1 MPLFYSVFKESRQ
14 VRCAAQCVLAKTSQ
28 LSGQCSQGWAY
39 LTKLK
44 LCLAVALS
52 YQKIKSKM
60 RPVKISHNPQHSEKR
75 NPNNKMT
82 ILFREVINKCL
93 LVVTLTLVFNAKTC
107 LCDVIVTNK
116 NYTSTLARF
125 HSASASFGESLPSE
139 GLKGVAIKSVPED
152 GCHEIDP
159 PPSTPQNM

>member
-14 VRCAAQCVLAKTSQ
+14 VRCAAYLQKHLRPQCR
-28 LSGQCSQGWAY
+28 SQGLPY
-39 LTKLK
+39 KIETLL
-44 LCLAVALS
+44 LPCLIRKSNPKWGQWKSLIILS
-52 YQKIKSKM
+52 IPK
-60 RPVKISHNPQHSEKR
+60 KR
-75 NPNNKMT
+75 NPKNKMT

>member
-14 VRCAAQCVLAKTSQ
+14 VRCAAYLQKH
-28 LSGQCSQGWAY
+28 LSPQASVVKAY

-44 LCLAVALS
+44 TLLLPCLIRKSNNQNEASENLWSLAF
-52 YQKIKSKM
+52 QAKKI
-60 RPVKISHNPQHSEKR
+60 NPK
-75 NPNNKMT
+75 NKMT
-82 ILFREVINKCL
+82 ILFEEVINKCL
-93 LVVTLTLVFNAKTC
+93 LVVTLTLVFNAKTF

-139 GLKGVAIKSVPED
+139 GLKGVAIKSIPED
-152 GCHEIDP
+152 GCHEIQP

>member
-1 MPLFYSVFKESRQ
+1 
-14 VRCAAQCVLAKTSQ
+14 
-28 LSGQCSQGWAY
+28 
-39 LTKLK
+39 
-44 LCLAVALS
+44 
-52 YQKIKSKM
+52 
-60 RPVKISHNPQHSEKR
+60 
-75 NPNNKMT
+75 MT
-82 ILFREVINKCL
+82 ILFEKVINKCL

-152 GCHEIDP
+152 GCHEIQP

>member
-14 VRCAAQCVLAKTSQ
+14 VRCAAYLQKHLRP
-28 LSGQCSQGWAY
+28 QCSQGLPY
-39 LTKLK
+39 KFETLL
-44 LCLAVALS
+44 LPCL
-52 YQKIKSKM
+52 IRKSKWGQWKSLILSI
-60 RPVKISHNPQHSEKR
+60 PKQEKFK
-75 NPNNKMT
+75 NKMT
-82 ILFREVINKCL
+82 ILFEVIKKCL

-116 NYTSTLARF
+116 NYSSTLARF

-139 GLKGVAIKSVPED
+139 GLKGVAIKSIPED
-152 GCHEIDP
+152 GCHEIEP

>member
-14 VRCAAQCVLAKTSQ
+14 VRCAAYLQKH
-28 LSGQCSQGWAY
+28 LSPQASVVKAY
-39 LTKLK
+39 LIKLK
-44 LCLAVALS
+44 PCCCLVLS
-52 YQKIKSKM
+52 DNQIQNEASENLWSLAFQAKRKIQK
-60 RPVKISHNPQHSEKR
+60 
-75 NPNNKMT
+75 NKMT
-82 ILFREVINKCL
+82 ILFEEVINKCL

-152 GCHEIDP
+152 GCHEIQP